1 MTPEQRLTKIEN
13 LLQTITEI
21 QVKHEGETGE
31 LKESQKKTDKQLR
44 ETGEQL
50 KLLAQSMNRLSDMQE
65 RTETRLISLIEHVDR
80 VVGRVGKLE
89 SK

>member
-31 LKESQKKTDKQLR
+31 LKESQKKTDEQLR
-44 ETGEQL
+44 
-50 KLLAQSMNRLSDMQE
+50 LLAVSLNRLSDMQE
-65 RTETRLISLIEHVDR
+65 RTEARLTSLIEHVDR
-80 VVGRVGKLE
+80 VVGRVERLE
-89 SK
+89 DK